1 MLGPI
6 LTFYCNN
13 RSRLKKDVVQT
24 CVTVSPLI
32 IEHQFHQFSW
42 NFNVNQKISSKK
54 ITWQNDV
61 YIDYEYYYLNSKQP
75 FQMVTCWTKLV
86 VNRYKHLLVFR
97 VWSGWCIMQ
106 CICIYIA
113 WRDDILYIGKYLPLF
128 EFSPLSFS
136 LSVVNLRHCKF
147 RTIFKQLCLFK
158 LCIYYCVWAKSRQVK
173 TICIYKGQK

>member
-1 MLGPI
+1 
-6 LTFYCNN
+6 
-13 RSRLKKDVVQT
+13 
-24 CVTVSPLI
+24 
-32 IEHQFHQFSW
+32 
-42 NFNVNQKISSKK
+42 
-54 ITWQNDV
+54 
-61 YIDYEYYYLNSKQP
+61 
-75 FQMVTCWTKLV
+75 MVTCWTKFV

-173 TICIYKGQK
+173 TICIYKGQKKPRGKITLYTVALLATMYMCWLHIQLGVWQL